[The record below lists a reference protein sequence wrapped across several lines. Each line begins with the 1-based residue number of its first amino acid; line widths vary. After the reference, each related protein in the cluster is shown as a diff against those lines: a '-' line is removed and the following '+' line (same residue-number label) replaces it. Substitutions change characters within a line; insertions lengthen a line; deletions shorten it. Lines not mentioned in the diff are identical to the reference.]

1 MSIEI
6 VSMIAAVA
14 WFHGRCYPW
23 TTEMVKKQQER
34 RLEARREKARQE
46 WYGARFNKESAH

>member
-1 MSIEI
+1 MSPEI
-6 VSMIAAVA
+6 VVFLIVFA

-34 RLEARREKARQE
+34 RLEARREKGRQK
-46 WYGARFNKESAH
+46 WYGERFNKEPVK